1 MELPSPSSWSSK
13 CAGVAVCSRCC
24 GEGVS
29 WLDFLTGLAG
39 TGGGVGSFLFVF
51 NPGELS
57 TSASGG
63 EAMCM

>member
-13 CAGVAVCSRCC
+13 RAGVAVCSRCC

-29 WLDFLTGLAG
+29 WLDFLIG
-39 TGGGVGSFLFVF
+39 TGGGVGSFSFVF

-57 TSASGG
+57 TLASGG